1 MSFVQRRRF
10 LWILFLAGLALL
22 AVAANATTLSRLR
35 FEELVNRA
43 TAVAR
48 LRCIGV
54 ENFLENGEIWTETR
68 FETVE
73 LNKGLLPG
81 VVSVRML
88 GGRIGN
94 LHSRIEGVPA
104 FRPGEEAY
112 VFLWGH
118 EGEPFRVLGWSQG
131 AFRIAR
137 DPRTG
142 MERVTQDSA
151 AAPVFDPRTA
161 PVRARRDSQ
170 PAGGDLSIETAK
182 GAGRK
187 NSLNT
192 LGSEDWKNEIE
203 HQADLRGHACTVLWS
218 VV

>member
-22 AVAANATTLSRLR
+22 AVAASATTLSRLR
-35 FEELVNRA
+35 FEELVNQA

-54 ENFLENGEIWTETR
+54 ESRWQDGEIWTETR

-73 LNKGLLPG
+73 VDKGLLPG

-88 GGRIGN
+88 GGIVGN
-94 LHSRIEGVPA
+94 LHSRVAGVPA

-112 VFLWGH
+112 VFLWAR

-131 AFRIAR
+131 TFRVTR
-137 DPRTG
+137 DERTG
-142 MERVTQDSA
+142 VERVTQDSA
-151 AAPVFDPRTA
+151 AAPIFDPRTRQFRHGGIRNL
-161 PVRARRDSQ
+161 PVAIFQ
-170 PAGGDLSIETAK
+170 WKL
-182 GAGRK
+182 RK
-187 NSLNT
+187 AL
-192 LGSEDWKNEIE
+192 EEKMP
-203 HQADLRGHACTVLWS
+203 
-218 VV
+218 

>member
-22 AVAANATTLSRLR
+22 AIAANATTLSRLR
-35 FEELVNRA
+35 FEELANQA
-43 TAVAR
+43 TAIAR
-48 LRCIGV
+48 LRCIAV
-54 ENFLENGEIWTETR
+54 ESRWEKGEIWTEAR

-88 GGRIGN
+88 GGSVGS
-94 LHSRIEGVPA
+94 LHSRIEGVPK
-104 FRPGEEAY
+104 FRAGEEAY

-131 AFRIAR
+131 TFRITR
-137 DPRTG
+137 DARTG

-151 AAPVFDPRTA
+151 AAPVFDPRTHQFRHGGIRNL
-161 PVRARRDSQ
+161 PVAVFQLNLRKALEEKAR
-170 PAGGDLSIETAK
+170 
-182 GAGRK
+182 
-187 NSLNT
+187 
-192 LGSEDWKNEIE
+192 
-203 HQADLRGHACTVLWS
+203 
-218 VV
+218 

>member
-10 LWILFLAGLALL
+10 LWILFLTGLALL

-35 FEELVNRA
+35 FEEMVNQA

-54 ENFLENGEIWTETR
+54 ESRWENGEIWTETR
-68 FETVE
+68 FEIVE

-88 GGRIGN
+88 GGSIGI

-104 FRPGEEAY
+104 FRQGEEAY
-112 VFLWGH
+112 VFLWGR
-118 EGEPFRVLGWSQG
+118 EGEPSRVLGWSQG
-131 AFRIAR
+131 TFRIVR

-151 AAPVFDPRTA
+151 AAPVFNPRTRRFQQDEIRNL
-161 PVRARRDSQ
+161 PV
-170 PAGGDLSIETAK
+170 
-182 GAGRK
+182 
-187 NSLNT
+187 
-192 LGSEDWKNEIE
+192 
-203 HQADLRGHACTVLWS
+203 
-218 VV
+218 

>member
-22 AVAANATTLSRLR
+22 AVAANATTLSRMRL
-35 FEELVNRA
+35 EELANQA
-43 TAVAR
+43 MAVAR
-48 LRCIGV
+48 LRCLSA
-54 ENFLENGEIWTETR
+54 ESRWENGEIWTETR
-68 FETVE
+68 FEIVE

-88 GGRIGN
+88 GGSIGN

-112 VFLWGH
+112 VFLWGR

-131 AFRIAR
+131 TFRISR

-142 MERVTQDSA
+142 VERVTQDSA
-151 AAPVFDPRTA
+151 AAPVFDPQTQKFRHGGIRNL
-161 PVRARRDSQ
+161 PVTIFQ
-170 PAGGDLSIETAK
+170 LK
-182 GAGRK
+182 LRK
-187 NSLNT
+187 AL
-192 LGSEDWKNEIE
+192 EEEK
-203 HQADLRGHACTVLWS
+203 
-218 VV
+218 

>member
-22 AVAANATTLSRLR
+22 AVVANATTLSRLR
-35 FEELVNRA
+35 FEDLVNQA

-54 ENFLENGEIWTETR
+54 ESKWQAGEIWTETR

-73 LNKGLLPG
+73 VNKGVLPT

-88 GGRIGN
+88 GGIVGN
-94 LHSRIEGVPA
+94 LHSRVEGVPA

-112 VFLWGH
+112 VFLWAN

-131 AFRIAR
+131 TFRIAR

-142 MERVTQDSA
+142 AERVTQDSA
-151 AAPVFDPRTA
+151 AAPVFDPRTHQFHHGGIRNL
-161 PVRARRDSQ
+161 PVAIFQ
-170 PAGGDLSIETAK
+170 WKL
-182 GAGRK
+182 RK
-187 NSLNT
+187 ALEEKT
-192 LGSEDWKNEIE
+192 P
-203 HQADLRGHACTVLWS
+203 
-218 VV
+218 

>member
-10 LWILFLAGLALL
+10 LWILFLMGLALL

-35 FEELVNRA
+35 FEELVNQA

-48 LRCIGV
+48 LRCIGAESRW
-54 ENFLENGEIWTETR
+54 ENREIWTETR
-68 FETVE
+68 FEIVE
-73 LNKGLLPG
+73 VNKGLLPG
-81 VVSVRML
+81 VISVRML
-88 GGRIGN
+88 GGRIGS
-94 LHSRIEGVPA
+94 LHSRIDGVPA

-131 AFRIAR
+131 TFRIAR

-151 AAPVFDPRTA
+151 AAPLFDPQTRRFRHGGIRNLPLAIFQLKLRKALEEKA
-161 PVRARRDSQ
+161 P
-170 PAGGDLSIETAK
+170 
-182 GAGRK
+182 
-187 NSLNT
+187 
-192 LGSEDWKNEIE
+192 
-203 HQADLRGHACTVLWS
+203 
-218 VV
+218 